1 MEKLEEIN
9 KEAKPE
15 IAMVS
20 FFLTFVLIFN

>member
-9 KEAKPE
+9 KGTTPE
-15 IAMVS
+15 IDMVS